1 MMNKEQATLLTLS
14 TSWDRMRNM
23 CIKHEFYTLGTCEE
37 YENLMRFVFECEIE
51 MNEQDLIH
59 IVRDIA
65 SHSDLFK
72 LGYSDSQEMYKHV
85 EYCILNEATYITSD
99 IEY

>member
-14 TSWDRMRNM
+14 TNWDRIRNM
-23 CIKHEFYTLGTCEE
+23 CIKHNFYTRGTCEE
-37 YENLMRFVFECEIE
+37 YKDLMYFVQGCEID
-51 MNEQDLIH
+51 MNEHDLIH

-65 SHSDLFK
+65 SHSDLYG